1 MAQPR
6 RLCALGTKSHS
17 ASPDALES
25 GLRTGDDE
33 AITSEPLEEKISG
46 FLRLLSEVVEEFRL

>member
-33 AITSEPLEEKISG
+33 AITSEPLEEKISDY
-46 FLRLLSEVVEEFRL
+46 LRLIRDVAEEIRL